1 MFDREGRVKIID
13 FGLCAEHV
21 EGMLTRMVG
30 SSFYMAPEMVHRLPY
45 DWAVDIWAL
54 GITLLTVCNGGKTP
68 FDNPLKCMFMYAVA
82 PMQESCAFDAE
93 GGYSIQL
100 QNFIFS
106 MLRRNPFERPDCS
119 ALLNAGEFWK
129 RRNPDKEGVRERLG
143 SFWPADDTVRH
154 AAMPVVDFDRSN
166 ARELRDTA
174 GQLLD
179 EDAPSF
185 SSHALPQNFDDI
197 D

>member
-1 MFDREGRVKIID
+1 MFDRQGNVKIID

-30 SSFYMAPEMVHRLPY
+30 SAFYMAPEMVHRLPY

-68 FDNPLKCMFMYAVA
+68 FENPLKCMFMYAVA

-93 GGYSIQL
+93 SGYSGQL
-100 QNFIFS
+100 QNFVFS
-106 MLRRNPFERPDCS
+106 MLRRNPFERPDCTT
-119 ALLNAGEFWK
+119 LLNAGEFWK
-129 RRNPDKEGVRERLG
+129 KRNPDKEGMRARLG
-143 SFWPADDTVRH
+143 SFWPEDETVKY
-154 AAMPVVDFDRSN
+154 AMPVVDFDRTN

-174 GQLLD
+174 NQLLD
-179 EDAPSF
+179 EDLPTF
-185 SSHALPQNFDDI
+185 SSQVMPQNFDDI